1 MVFGYARVST
11 KQQNEDRQLAA
22 LKEYGVADNCIYIDK
37 ESGKNLQREQYQILR
52 NAILREGDTLVIKE
66 LDRLSRNKSD
76 IKAELEYYQ
85 QMKIKV
91 VILDIPTTKITY
103 ENENKWVGDMITAV
117 LIEVL
122 SSMAEQERLKIRK
135 RQAEGIAIAKK
146 QDKKFGRPKVNKPSN
161 WNSVII
167 ALDRGEITA
176 VEAMKKLRL
185 KKTSFYKLKNADK
198 NAEMK

>member
-52 NAILREGDTLVIKE
+52 NAILRDGDTLVIKE

-146 QDKKFGRPKVNKPSN
+146 QGKKIGRPKVNKPSN

-185 KKTSFYKLKNADK
+185 NKTSFYKLKNADK

>member
-76 IKAELEYYQ
+76 IKAELEYYR

-146 QDKKFGRPKVNKPSN
+146 QGNKFGRPNVTKPPN
-161 WNSVII
+161 WNNVII

>member
-146 QDKKFGRPKVNKPSN
+146 QCKKFGRPKVNKPSN

>member
-146 QDKKFGRPKVNKPSN
+146 QGKKFVRPKVNKPSN

>member
-135 RQAEGIAIAKK
+135 RQAECIAIAKK
-146 QDKKFGRPKVNKPSN
+146 QGKKFGRPKVNKPSN

>member
-135 RQAEGIAIAKK
+135 RQAEGISIAKK
-146 QDKKFGRPKVNKPSN
+146 QGKKFGRPKVNKPSN

>member
-135 RQAEGIAIAKK
+135 RQAEGITIAKK
-146 QDKKFGRPKVNKPSN
+146 QGKKFGRPKVNKPSN

>member
-1 MVFGYARVST
+1 M
-11 KQQNEDRQLAA
+11 
-22 LKEYGVADNCIYIDK
+22 KEYGVADSCIYIDK

-52 NAILREGDTLVIKE
+52 NAILREDDTLVIKE

-103 ENENKWVGDMITAV
+103 ENENKWVGDMITAR
-117 LIEVL
+117 
-122 SSMAEQERLKIRK
+122 ADRGAFQYGRAGAAKIRSDK
-135 RQAEGIAIAKK
+135 QRVSPFAKK
-146 QDKKFGRPKVNKPSN
+146 QGKKFGRPKVNKPSN

>member
-117 LIEVL
+117 QIEDV
-122 SSMAEQERLKIRK
+122 SSMAQQNRLKI
-135 RQAEGIAIAKK
+135 
-146 QDKKFGRPKVNKPSN
+146 
-161 WNSVII
+161 
-167 ALDRGEITA
+167 
-176 VEAMKKLRL
+176 
-185 KKTSFYKLKNADK
+185 
-198 NAEMK
+198 

>member
-135 RQAEGIAIAKK
+135 RQAEAIAIAKK
-146 QDKKFGRPKVNKPSN
+146 QGKKFGRPKVNKPSN

>member
-103 ENENKWVGDMITAV
+103 ENENKWVGDMITVV

-146 QDKKFGRPKVNKPSN
+146 QCKKFGRPNVAKPPN
-161 WNSVII
+161 WNSVLI
-167 ALDRGEITA
+167 ATDRGEITA

-185 KKTSFYKLKNADK
+185 KKTSFYKLKNTDK

>member
-135 RQAEGIAIAKK
+135 RQAESIAIAKK
-146 QDKKFGRPKVNKPSN
+146 QGKKFGRPKVNKPSN

>member
-1 MVFGYARVST
+1 M
-11 KQQNEDRQLAA
+11 
-22 LKEYGVADNCIYIDK
+22 
-37 ESGKNLQREQYQILR
+37 R

-135 RQAEGIAIAKK
+135 RQAEGIAIAKSK
-146 QDKKFGRPKVNKPSN
+146 AKIWQ
-161 WNSVII
+161 
-167 ALDRGEITA
+167 T
-176 VEAMKKLRL
+176 
-185 KKTSFYKLKNADK
+185 
-198 NAEMK
+198 

>member
-22 LKEYGVADNCIYIDK
+22 LKEYGVADSCIYIDK

-122 SSMAEQERLKIRK
+122 SSMAEQ
-135 RQAEGIAIAKK
+135 GIAIAKK
-146 QDKKFGRPKVNKPSN
+146 QGKKFGRPKVNKPPN
-161 WNSVII
+161 WNNVII

>member
-103 ENENKWVGDMITAV
+103 ENENKWVGDMITVV

-146 QDKKFGRPKVNKPSN
+146 QCKKLGRPNVAKPPN

-167 ALDRGEITA
+167 APDRGEITA

-185 KKTSFYKLKNADK
+185 KKTSFYKLKNTDK

>member
-22 LKEYGVADNCIYIDK
+22 LKEYGVADSCIYIDK

-76 IKAELEYYQ
+76 IKAELEYYR

-91 VILDIPTTKITY
+91 VILDIPTTKTTY

-135 RQAEGIAIAKK
+135 RQA
-146 QDKKFGRPKVNKPSN
+146 
-161 WNSVII
+161 
-167 ALDRGEITA
+167 DR
-176 VEAMKKLRL
+176 
-185 KKTSFYKLKNADK
+185 
-198 NAEMK
+198 

>member
-22 LKEYGVADNCIYIDK
+22 LKEYGVADSCIYIDK

-76 IKAELEYYQ
+76 IKAELEYYR

-91 VILDIPTTKITY
+91 VILDIPTTKTTY
-103 ENENKWVGDMITAV
+103 ENENKWVGDMI
-117 LIEVL
+117 
-122 SSMAEQERLKIRK
+122 EQERLKIRK

-146 QDKKFGRPKVNKPSN
+146 QGKKFGRPKVNKPSN

>member
-103 ENENKWVGDMITAV
+103 ENENKWVGDMITVV

-146 QDKKFGRPKVNKPSN
+146 QCKKFGRPNVAKPHN

-167 ALDRGEITA
+167 APDLGEITA

-185 KKTSFYKLKNADK
+185 KKTSFYKLKNTDK

>member
-11 KQQNEDRQLAA
+11 KQQNA
-22 LKEYGVADNCIYIDK
+22 LKGYGVADNCIYIDQ

-103 ENENKWVGDMITAV
+103 ENENKWVGDMITVV

-146 QDKKFGRPKVNKPSN
+146 QCKKFGRPNVAKPPN

-167 ALDRGEITA
+167 APDRGEITA

-185 KKTSFYKLKNADK
+185 KKTSFYKLKNTDK

>member
-146 QDKKFGRPKVNKPSN
+146 QGKKFGRPKVNKPPN
-161 WNSVII
+161 WNNVII

-198 NAEMK
+198 NAEME